1 LRDERR
7 GIWGRLGIGA
17 ALIVLAAAS
26 ATGVAAFHEID
37 KVVNAFEHG
46 NTIDLPQE
54 LAQADTGKPQTMLL
68 IGADQR
74 APGAADYNQ
83 GARSDTMMLVRLD
96 PSKQATA
103 LMSLP
108 RDLKVRIPGHG
119 VAKLNEAYSEGG
131 VKLTIKTIKLL
142 TGLRINHVVNID
154 FRGFRKAIN
163 ALHCVY
169 VDVDRRYYNQSG
181 AYAKI
186 DLQAGYQEICGETAL
201 DYVRYRHTDNDI
213 VRAARQQ
220 DFLRQMKQ
228 QIGVSR
234 LIERRNKLIKIFGRY
249 TQSDIGSEQA
259 VLRLLRLVIDSA
271 SHPIR
276 EIHFT
281 AKLGPSYVT
290 ASSTEVHRLAR
301 EFLGVGANA
310 GTSSSERRSA
320 KKRKSRSKSSRSSGL
335 IDSSVM
341 GKQMALQLVSGGSR
355 GLRLYYPKALP
366 PGASFIAPPRAYT
379 IKSQSHR
386 KFQAYRMVI
395 SIGSSTG
402 QLGEYIG
409 FQGLAWKTPPTLRS
423 PTATKKIDGRVFL
436 LFRDGSRTRLVAWRS
451 DNAVYW
457 VSNSLSESLSEKQL
471 LSIAHAARPL
481 G

>member
-1 LRDERR
+1 LPEERSR
-7 GIWGRLGIGA
+7 IWKRLLLGA
-17 ALIVLAAAS
+17 ALILAAAGS

-37 KVVNAFEHG
+37 KVVNAFKHG
-46 NTIDLPQE
+46 NTIELPNE
-54 LAQADTGKPQTMLL
+54 LAQADNGKPQTILL

-74 APGAADYNQ
+74 APGAADFHA

-96 PSKQATA
+96 PRKKATA

-119 VAKLNEAYSEGG
+119 TAKLNEAYSRGG
-131 VKLTIKTIKLL
+131 VKLTVKTIKLL

-169 VDVDRRYYNQSG
+169 VDIDRRYYNASG

-186 DLQAGYQEICGETAL
+186 DIQPGYQEICGETAL
-201 DYVRYRHTDNDI
+201 DYVRYRHTDTDI
-213 VRAARQQ
+213 VRASRQQ

-228 QIGVSR
+228 QIGVNR
-234 LIERRNKLIKIFGRY
+234 LIDRRDKLIHIFGRF
-249 TQSDIGSEQA
+249 TQSDIGSRTA
-259 VLRLLRLVIDSA
+259 VLRLLNLVIGSA
-271 SHPIR
+271 THPIH
-276 EIHFT
+276 EIHFS
-281 AKLGPSYVT
+281 AHLGTSYVT
-290 ASSTEVHRLAR
+290 ASSKSIHKLAQ
-301 EFLGVGANA
+301 EFLGVTAPKA
-310 GTSSSERRSA
+310 HSKRSTKRRA
-320 KKRKSRSKSSRSSGL
+320 KRSSGL
-335 IDSSVM
+335 VDASSM

-366 PGASFIAPPRAYT
+366 PGAQFVAPPRAYT
-379 IKSQSHR
+379 VKSTSHR
-386 KFQAYRMVI
+386 RFQAYRMVI
-395 SIGSSTG
+395 AMGAATG
-402 QLGEYIG
+402 QLGQFIG
-409 FQGLAWKTPPTLRS
+409 FQGLAWKRPPILRS

-457 VSNSLSESLSEKQL
+457 VTNTLSESLTERQL
-471 LSIAHAARPL
+471 LAIAHAARPL

>member
-1 LRDERR
+1 M
-7 GIWGRLGIGA
+7 WKRLAVGA

-26 ATGVAAFHEID
+26 ATAVAAFHEID

-54 LAQADTGKPQTMLL
+54 LAQADTGKPQTILL

-74 APGAADYNQ
+74 APGAADYNE

-96 PSKQATA
+96 PSKRATA

-108 RDLKVRIPGHG
+108 RDLKVRIPSHG

-131 VKLTIKTIKLL
+131 VKLTVKTIKLL

-169 VDVDRRYYNQSG
+169 VDIDRRYYNEG
-181 AYAKI
+181 GGYARI
-186 DLQAGYQEICGETAL
+186 DIQPGYQEICGETAL

-213 VRAARQQ
+213 IRASRQQ

-228 QIGVSR
+228 QIGVNR
-234 LIERRNKLIKIFGRY
+234 LIERRDKLIKIFGKY
-249 TQSDIGSEQA
+249 TQSDIGSRTA
-259 VLRLLRLVIDSA
+259 VLRLLNLAIGSA
-271 SHPIR
+271 THPIN
-276 EIHFT
+276 EIHFK
-281 AKLGPSYVT
+281 AEIGPSYVT
-290 ASSTEVHRLAR
+290 ASSRTVHKLAE
-301 EFLGVGANA
+301 EFLGV
-310 GTSSSERRSA
+310 TPVREPRERSSRS
-320 KKRKSRSKSSRSSGL
+320 RKRSKSKRKRDNGL
-335 IDSSVM
+335 LDVSEL
-341 GKQMALQLVSGGSR
+341 GRQMALQLVSGGAR
-355 GLRLYYPKALP
+355 DLRLYYPTQLP
-366 PGASFIAPPRAYT
+366 PGATFVAPPRAYEVKA
-379 IKSQSHR
+379 INHR
-386 KFQAYRMVI
+386 RYQAYRMVI
-395 SIGSSTG
+395 PTG
-402 QLGEYIG
+402 RIGEYIG
-409 FQGLAWKTPPTLRS
+409 FQGLGWKNPPILRS
-423 PTATKKIDGRVFL
+423 PTATRRIGDRVFRIY
-436 LFRDGSRTRLVAWRS
+436 RDGSRARLVAWRS

-457 VSNSLSESLSEKQL
+457 VTNTLAETLSEREL

>member
-1 LRDERR
+1 LPDQRP
-7 GIWGRLGIGA
+7 GIWKRLLIGG
-17 ALIVLAAAS
+17 ALILAAAGS

-37 KVVNAFEHG
+37 KVVNAFKHG
-46 NTIDLPQE
+46 NTIELPNE
-54 LAQADTGKPQTMLL
+54 LAQADNGKPQTILL

-74 APGAADYNQ
+74 APGAADYHA

-96 PSKQATA
+96 PRKRATA

-119 VAKLNEAYSEGG
+119 TAKLNEAYSNGG
-131 VKLTIKTIKLL
+131 VKLTVKTIKLL

-169 VDVDRRYYNQSG
+169 VDIDRRYYNASG

-186 DLQAGYQEICGETAL
+186 DIKPGYQEICGETAL
-201 DYVRYRHTDNDI
+201 DYVRYRHTDTDI

-228 QIGVSR
+228 QIGVNR
-234 LIERRNKLIKIFGRY
+234 LIDRRDKLIHIFGRY
-249 TQSDIGSEQA
+249 TQSDIGSRTA
-259 VLRLLRLVIDSA
+259 VLRLLNLVIGSA
-271 SHPIR
+271 THPIH
-276 EIHFT
+276 EIHFS
-281 AKLGPSYVT
+281 AHLGMSYVT
-290 ASSTEVHRLAR
+290 ASSKVIHKLAE
-301 EFLGVGANA
+301 EFLGVTAPK
-310 GTSSSERRSA
+310 SSKH
-320 KKRKSRSKSSRSSGL
+320 KKRRSKSKRSSGL
-335 IDSSVM
+335 VDSSAT

-366 PGASFIAPPRAYT
+366 PGAQFVSPPRAYT
-379 IKSQSHR
+379 IKSTGHR

-395 SIGSSTG
+395 SIGAATG
-402 QLGEYIG
+402 QLGEFVG
-409 FQGLAWKTPPTLRS
+409 MQGTGWRNPPILRS

-436 LFRDGSRTRLVAWRS
+436 LYRDGARTRLVAWRS
-451 DNAVYW
+451 DNAAYW
-457 VSNSLSESLSEKQL
+457 VSNSLSESLSERQL
-471 LSIAHAARPL
+471 LAIAHAARPL

>member
-1 LRDERR
+1 LPDKRP
-7 GIWGRLGIGA
+7 GIWKRLLLGA
-17 ALIVLAAAS
+17 GLILAAAGS

-37 KVVNAFEHG
+37 KVVNAFKHG
-46 NTIDLPQE
+46 NTIELPNE
-54 LAQADTGKPQTMLL
+54 LAQADNGKPQTILL

-74 APGAADYNQ
+74 APGAADYHA

-96 PSKQATA
+96 PKKRATA

-119 VAKLNEAYSEGG
+119 TAKLNEAYSNGG
-131 VKLTIKTIKLL
+131 VKLTVKTIKLL

-169 VDVDRRYYNQSG
+169 VDIDRRYYNASG

-186 DLQAGYQEICGETAL
+186 DIQPGYQEICGETAL
-201 DYVRYRHTDNDI
+201 DYVRYRHTDTDI

-228 QIGVSR
+228 QIGVNR
-234 LIERRNKLIKIFGRY
+234 LIDRRDKLIHIFGQY
-249 TQSDIGSEQA
+249 TQSDIGSRTA
-259 VLRLLRLVIDSA
+259 VLRLLNLVIGSA
-271 SHPIR
+271 THPIH
-276 EIHFT
+276 EIHFS
-281 AKLGPSYVT
+281 AHLGMSYVT
-290 ASSTEVHRLAR
+290 ASSKVIHKLAE
-301 EFLGVGANA
+301 EFLGVTAPKA
-310 GTSSSERRSA
+310 SKH
-320 KKRKSRSKSSRSSGL
+320 KKRRSRSKRSSGL
-335 IDSSVM
+335 VDSSST
-341 GKQMALQLVSGGSR
+341 GKQLALQLVSGGSR

-366 PGASFIAPPRAYT
+366 PGAQFLSPPRAYT
-379 IKSQSHR
+379 IKSTRHR

-395 SIGSSTG
+395 SIGAATG
-402 QLGEYIG
+402 HLGEFIG
-409 FQGLAWKTPPTLRS
+409 LQGTGWRNPPILRS

-436 LFRDGSRTRLVAWRS
+436 LYRDGARTRLVAWRS
-451 DNAVYW
+451 DNAAYW
-457 VSNSLSESLSEKQL
+457 VSNTLSESLSERQL
-471 LSIAHAARPL
+471 LAIAHAAKPL

>member
-1 LRDERR
+1 LPDERR
-7 GIWGRLGIGA
+7 SIWKRLGVGA

-46 NTIDLPQE
+46 NTIELPNE
-54 LAQADTGKPQTMLL
+54 LAQADTGKPQTILL

-74 APGAADYNQ
+74 APGAADYNS

-96 PSKQATA
+96 PKKQATA
-103 LMSLP
+103 MMSLP
-108 RDLKVRIPGHG
+108 RDLKVRIPGHS

-131 VKLTIKTIKLL
+131 VKLTVKTIKLL
-142 TGLRINHVVNID
+142 MGLRINHVVNID

-169 VDVDRRYYNQSG
+169 VDIDRRYYNQSG

-186 DLQAGYQEICGETAL
+186 DLQPGYQEICGETAL

-213 VRAARQQ
+213 IRAARQQ

-234 LIERRNKLIKIFGRY
+234 LIDRRDKLIRIFGRY
-249 TQSDIGSEQA
+249 TQSDIGSRTA
-259 VLRLLRLVIDSA
+259 VLRLLNLVIGSA
-271 SHPIR
+271 THPLH
-276 EIHFT
+276 EIHFK
-281 AKLGPSYVT
+281 AEIGPSYVT
-290 ASSTEVHRLAR
+290 ASSRVVHKLAR
-301 EFLGVGANA
+301 EFLGVTAVP
-310 GTSSSERRSA
+310 TPSERRPTPH
-320 KKRKSRSKSSRSSGL
+320 KRSKSKRKRSNGL
-335 IDSSVM
+335 VDVSEL
-341 GKQMALQLVSGGSR
+341 GRQMALQLVSGGAR
-355 GLRLYYPKALP
+355 ELRLYYPTQLP
-366 PGASFIAPPRAYT
+366 PGATFTSPPRAYEV
-379 IKSQSHR
+379 KSQNHR
-386 KFQAYRMVI
+386 RYQAYRLVI
-395 SIGSSTG
+395 PTG
-402 QLGEYIG
+402 QIGEYIG
-409 FQGLAWKTPPTLRS
+409 FQGLGWKNPPILRTPTTTRRIGSRVFRIYRDGARTRIVAWK
-423 PTATKKIDGRVFL
+423 
-436 LFRDGSRTRLVAWRS
+436 S

-457 VSNSLSESLSEKQL
+457 VSNTLSESLTERQL

>member
-1 LRDERR
+1 MA
-7 GIWGRLGIGA
+7 IGA
-17 ALIVLAAAS
+17 ALIVAAAGS
-26 ATGVAAFHEID
+26 ATGVAAFNEID

-54 LAQADTGKPQTMLL
+54 LAQADTGKPQTILL

-96 PSKQATA
+96 PSKRSTA

-119 VAKLNEAYSEGG
+119 VAKLNEAYAEGG

-169 VDVDRRYYNQSG
+169 VDIDRRYYNQSG
-181 AYAKI
+181 AYATI
-186 DLQAGYQEICGETAL
+186 DLQPGYQEICGETAL

-234 LIERRNKLIKIFGRY
+234 LIDRRDKLMRIFGKY
-249 TQSDIGSEQA
+249 TQSDIGSRTA
-259 VLRLLRLVIDSA
+259 VLRLLNLVIGSA
-271 SHPIR
+271 THPIH
-276 EIHFT
+276 EIQF
-281 AKLGPSYVT
+281 KVEIGPSYVT
-290 ASSTEVHRLAR
+290 ASSRTVHKLAE
-301 EFLGVGANA
+301 EFLGVTAAREPG
-310 GTSSSERRSA
+310 ERRSSSR
-320 KKRKSRSKSSRSSGL
+320 KKSKSKRKRDNGL
-335 IDSSVM
+335 ADVSAL
-341 GKQMALQLVSGGSR
+341 GRQMALQLVSGGAR
-355 GLRLYYPKALP
+355 DLRLYYPTQLP
-366 PGASFIAPPRAYT
+366 PGATFVAPPRAYE

-386 KFQAYRMVI
+386 RFQAYRMVI
-395 SIGSSTG
+395 PTG
-402 QLGEYIG
+402 QIGEYIG
-409 FQGLAWKTPPTLRS
+409 FQGLGWKNPPILRS
-423 PTATKKIDGRVFL
+423 PTLTRRIGGRVFRVY
-436 LFRDGSRTRLVAWRS
+436 RDGSRAHLVAWKS

-457 VSNSLSESLSEKQL
+457 VTNTLSEALSEREL